1 MNHFVVYAADNAFLG
16 DLLVNREAEETMEA
30 FGLSVDS
37 RDISER
43 ECLPLPTGL
52 S

>member
-1 MNHFVVYAADNAFLG
+1 MDHFVVCAADNAFLG
-16 DLLVNREAEETMEA
+16 DLLVNRGVEKMVEAS
-30 FGLSVDS
+30 GLSVDS

-43 ECLPLPTGL
+43 ECRHLPTGL